1 MARTGMSEKEIKGE
15 WLTVAEAADYL
26 RVSRDTI
33 YRWARQGKLTL
44 YKLGKLTRLKRSE
57 LDDLIIPKEEAEL
70 GVDPWTA
77 LSQEAFSDWD
87 NPEDAIYDRWEELY
101 SHGLQ
106 KG

>member
-1 MARTGMSEKEIKGE
+1 MARTTDQG

-33 YRWARQGKLTL
+33 YRWAREGRLTL

-57 LDDLIIPKEEAEL
+57 LDKLIAPKGAGVEKEKEE
-70 GVDPWTA
+70 VDPWTA

-87 NPEDAIYDRWEELY
+87 NPEDAVYDRWEELY
-101 SHGLQ
+101 GLRE
-106 KG
+106 G

>member
-1 MARTGMSEKEIKGE
+1 MVSRGGETRGSRRE

-33 YRWARQGKLTL
+33 YRWAREGRLTL
-44 YKLGKLTRLKRSE
+44 YKLGSLTRLKRSE
-57 LDDLIIPKEEAEL
+57 LDSLIVPKGRGE

-87 NPEDAIYDRWEELY
+87 NPEDAVYDRWEELY
-101 SHGLQ
+101 GLSE
-106 KG
+106 G

>member
-1 MARTGMSEKEIKGE
+1 MAERDRGTRE

-26 RVSRDTI
+26 RVSRDTV
-33 YRWARQGKLTL
+33 YRWAREGRITL
-44 YKLGKLTRLKRSE
+44 YKLGGLTRLKHRE
-57 LDDLIIPKEEAEL
+57 LEALIAPKAKGK

-101 SHGLQ
+101 GLSE
-106 KG
+106 G